1 MGTLLV
7 SYQTPGGELRRIE
20 LTSAK
25 APGRRLLLDCGF
37 GPARVVAELEVGE
50 GVEQAWA
57 VLHGGGYLQR
67 AKDGEPRLCRTLA
80 DAQPSVAALTD
91 AA

>member
-1 MGTLLV
+1 MGTLLA
-7 SYQTPGGELRRIE
+7 SYQTPGGEVRRIE

-25 APGRRLLLDCGF
+25 GPERRLLLDCGR
-37 GPARVVAELEVGE
+37 GAPRVVAELEAGE

-57 VLHGGGYLQR
+57 VLHAGRYLRR
-67 AKDGEPRLCRTLA
+67 AKAGEPRLCRTLP
-80 DAQPSVAALTD
+80 DVLALTP